1 MENNRLYDTLNR
13 YFKRLSQVGYIPDN
27 DTFSVLVLAYI
38 TELKEK
44 TSLTSEQNF
53 IIKKALSCLQG
64 SCLIPYN
71 SCKGTCLQ

>member
-27 DTFSVLVLAYI
+27 DTFSVLVLTYI
-38 TELKEK
+38 TKLKEEN
-44 TSLTSEQNF
+44 SLTPEQNF
-53 IIKKALSCLQG
+53 IIEKALSCLQG
-64 SCLIPYN
+64 SCLIPYS

>member
-38 TELKEK
+38 TKLKEEN
-44 TSLTSEQNF
+44 SLTSEQNF
-53 IIKKALSCLQG
+53 IIEKALSCLQG

-71 SCKGTCLQ
+71 SCKETCLQ

>member
-38 TELKEK
+38 TKLKGEN
-44 TSLTSEQNF
+44 SLTSEQNF
-53 IIKKALSCLQG
+53 IIEKALSCLQG
-64 SCLIPYN
+64 SCLIPYS

>member
-1 MENNRLYDTLNR
+1 MGNNRLYDTLNR

-27 DTFSVLVLAYI
+27 DTFSVLVLTYI
-38 TELKEK
+38 TKLEEEN
-44 TSLTSEQNF
+44 SLTSEQNF
-53 IIKKALSCLQG
+53 IIEKALSCLQG

>member
-38 TELKEK
+38 TKLKEK

-53 IIKKALSCLQG
+53 IIEKALSCLQG
-64 SCLIPYN
+64 SCLIPYS

>member
-27 DTFSVLVLAYI
+27 DTFSVLVLTYI
-38 TELKEK
+38 TKLKEK

-53 IIKKALSCLQG
+53 IIEKALSCLQG

>member
-53 IIKKALSCLQG
+53 IIEKALSCLQG

>member
-1 MENNRLYDTLNR
+1 MGNNRLYDTLNR

-38 TELKEK
+38 TKLKEEN
-44 TSLTSEQNF
+44 SLISEQNF
-53 IIKKALSCLQG
+53 IIEKALSCLQG

>member
-27 DTFSVLVLAYI
+27 DTFSVLVLTYI
-38 TELKEK
+38 TELKKEN
-44 TSLTSEQNF
+44 SLTPEQNL

-64 SCLIPYN
+64 SCLIPYGP
-71 SCKGTCLQ
+71 CKGTCIQ

>member
-27 DTFSVLVLAYI
+27 DTFSVLVLTYI
-38 TELKEK
+38 TKLKEES
-44 TSLTSEQNF
+44 SLTSEQNF
-53 IIKKALSCLQG
+53 IIEKALSCLQG
-64 SCLIPYN
+64 NCLIPYS

>member
-38 TELKEK
+38 TKLKEK

-53 IIKKALSCLQG
+53 IIEKALSCLQG

>member
-27 DTFSVLVLAYI
+27 DTFSVLVLTYI
-38 TELKEK
+38 TELQEQE
-44 TSLTSEQNF
+44 SLTSEQNL
-53 IIKKALSCLQG
+53 IIDRALSCLQG

-71 SCKGTCLQ
+71 LCKGTCI